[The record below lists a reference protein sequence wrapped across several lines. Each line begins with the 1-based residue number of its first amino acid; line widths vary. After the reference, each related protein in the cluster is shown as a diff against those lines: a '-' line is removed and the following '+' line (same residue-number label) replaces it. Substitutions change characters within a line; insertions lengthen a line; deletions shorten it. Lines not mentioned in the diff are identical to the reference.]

1 MACGGGVE
9 WQPEV
14 SALLHTIAAAT
25 RARDATDLPRGELRC
40 TTASV
45 TTLPL
50 RGKRHLPSR
59 SGACGH
65 QAMRIDYAHMAPTAA
80 RPRKTAT
87 NLSLRSD
94 LVRRAKALDLNLS
107 EVVEAALAQA
117 IADAERA
124 AWLAANRDAIA
135 AYNDEVAKRG
145 VFSDDWRR
153 F

>member
-1 MACGGGVE
+1 
-9 WQPEV
+9 
-14 SALLHTIAAAT
+14 
-25 RARDATDLPRGELRC
+25 
-40 TTASV
+40 
-45 TTLPL
+45 
-50 RGKRHLPSR
+50 
-59 SGACGH
+59 
-65 QAMRIDYAHMAPTAA
+65 MAPTAA